1 MVNNIDPAQAP
12 LVVPAHFTLAG
23 EQVLLYLARPNP
35 VWPHLEA
42 AGQVRL
48 AVAGDYAYVKVERP
62 AGRTT
67 LTAAR
72 TGVSWSA
79 VGAVDRRSEE
89 HGLGLEA
96 MPRCLAP
103 SA

>member
-1 MVNNIDPAQAP
+1 MLVVNNIDPAQAP

-48 AVAGDYAYVKVERP
+48 AVAGDYAYVKVERRL
-62 AGRTT
+62 ANDLDRGE
-67 LTAAR
+67 
-72 TGVSWSA
+72 
-79 VGAVDRRSEE
+79 DRRKLV
-89 HGLGLEA
+89 GGG
-96 MPRCLAP
+96 RG
-103 SA
+103 